1 MSNQNSIHDTI
12 AQASKEIYADASD
25 RQEKSNR
32 PGKKQAYRLSVMILI
47 ILVLLIAKIFL
58 DTTVRQLESD
68 MSVSALDLF
77 MEADAS
83 VVIYYQQTGSLPDE
97 LPEAALSS
105 IVEYNRLD
113 EDRYSLK
120 VLLPPHDTVIER
132 SAQAMAPP
140 TNTAQLLGL

>member
-1 MSNQNSIHDTI
+1 MSNENSIHDTI

-25 RQEKSNR
+25 RQENITG
-32 PGKKQAYRLSVMILI
+32 PVKKQSYRLLAMILI
-47 ILVLLIAKIFL
+47 ILLLLITKILL

-132 SAQAMAPP
+132 SAQTMAPP